1 MKKSRF
7 TEAQIAFALRQAESG
22 TPVAEIIRKLGIA
35 EQTFDRWK
43 KRYAGLGVAELRRL
57 RQVEDENRRL
67 KRLVADLTLDATSG
81 VGHGACRLRLQTA
94 SSPSVARRLAGEP

>member
-1 MKKSRF
+1 VLESASGKEQRMKKSRF

-35 EQTFDRWK
+35 EQTFYRWK

-67 KRLVADLTLDATSG
+67 KRLVADLTLDKQM
-81 VGHGACRLRLQTA
+81 LQDA
-94 SSPSVARRLAGEP
+94 LSKKL